1 MTALTPGT
9 TASIERLVEESDLA
23 AAISPD
29 PDDRFPR
36 VFATSRLV
44 ALMELAAARLMRPLL
59 SDGELSVGVSLEI
72 THEAPTPPGALVRA
86 TAKFLAKEG
95 KIYRFEVTAEDGA
108 GPIGRGTHGRAI
120 VTTERLVAGA
130 KKRMGTSGGS
140 SASSGG

>member
-1 MTALTPGT
+1 MSTLKPGDI
-9 TASIERLVEESDLA
+9 ASVERLVEESDLA

-59 SDGELSVGVSLEI
+59 AEGELSVGVSLEV

-86 TAKFLAKEG
+86 TAKFLEKKG
-95 KIYRFEVTAEDGA
+95 KIYYFEVTAEDGA
-108 GPIGRGTHGRAI
+108 GPIGRGAHGRAI

-130 KKRMGTSGGS
+130 KKRMGGAGAS
-140 SASSGG
+140 SAG

>member
-1 MTALTPGT
+1 MSELKPGDIAT
-9 TASIERLVEESDLA
+9 IERLVEESDLA

-59 SDGELSVGVSLEI
+59 ATEELSVGVSLEI

-86 TAKFLAKEG
+86 TARFLEKEG

-130 KKRMGTSGGS
+130 KKRMGGGS
-140 SASSGG
+140 SGD

>member
-1 MTALTPGT
+1 MTELKPGDIAT
-9 TASIERLVEESDLA
+9 IERLVEESDLA

-59 SDGELSVGVSLEI
+59 KEGELSVGVNLEI
-72 THEAPTPPGALVRA
+72 THEAPTPPGALVKA
-86 TAKFLAKEG
+86 TAKFLEKVG

-108 GPIGRGTHGRAI
+108 GPIGRGAHGRAI

-130 KKRMGTSGGS
+130 KKRLGG
-140 SASSGG
+140 ASSGD

>member
-1 MTALTPGT
+1 LTALTPGT
-9 TASIERLVEESDLA
+9 TASVERLVEESDLA

-29 PDDRFPR
+29 PEDRFPR

-59 SDGELSVGVSLEI
+59 TEGELSVGVSLEI
-72 THEAPTPPGALVRA
+72 THEAPTPPGAVVRA
-86 TAKFLAKEG
+86 TAKFLATEG
-95 KIYRFEVTAEDGA
+95 KVYRFEVTAEDGA

-130 KKRMGTSGGS
+130 RKRLGGASGS
-140 SASSGG
+140 SGD